1 MSLATVYNAYNPF
14 ARIYN
19 EYWAADIAKKTIPPL
34 EKLLIPH
41 IPERARIIDLCCG
54 SGQVTQQLLK
64 RGYQLTG
71 IDGSEEMLDY
81 ARKNA
86 PSGEF
91 LLDDARFFKQPPTF
105 HAVIS
110 TTGSLNYV
118 MNLEELTS
126 VFRNVYA
133 ALLENGLFVF
143 NVYLEAEYQ
152 SDWNGSMSGDIKD
165 DYAWAVRQIYDPENK
180 IGELKVT
187 IFQLVEGNWQ
197 RTDTTIQEKCYSSA
211 EIQYALENVGFT
223 EVSVYDAERE
233 LGVERSTGNTYFVC
247 RKSLSKYS

>member
-1 MSLATVYNAYNPF
+1 MPATLYNAYNHF

-19 EYWAADIAKKTIPPL
+19 EYWAADISKKTLPPL
-34 EKLLIPH
+34 ENLLIPH
-41 IPERARIIDLCCG
+41 LPERARILDLCCG

-64 RGYQLTG
+64 KGYQVTG

-91 LLDDARFFKQPPTF
+91 FLDDARFFKLPPTF
-105 HAVIS
+105 HGIIS

-118 MNLEELTS
+118 MNIEELIN

-133 ALLENGLFVF
+133 AMVENGLFVF
-143 NVYLEAEYQ
+143 NVYLEEEYQ
-152 SDWNGSMSGDIKD
+152 SDWNGSISGDIKD
-165 DYAWAVRQIYDPENK
+165 DYAWAVRQIYCPEK
-180 IGELKVT
+180 KVGELKIT

-197 RTDTTIQEKCYSSA
+197 RTDTTILEKCYSST
-211 EIQYALENVGFT
+211 EIQSALENVGFT
-223 EVSVYDAERE
+223 EVSVYDAERQ

-247 RKSLSKYS
+247 RKLRGK

>member
-1 MSLATVYNAYNPF
+1 MSLATVYNSYNPF

-41 IPERARIIDLCCG
+41 LPERARIIDLCCG

-143 NVYLEAEYQ
+143 NVYLEEEYQ

-165 DYAWAVRQIYDPENK
+165 DYAWAVRQIYYPENK
-180 IGELKVT
+180 IGELKIT
-187 IFQLVEGNWQ
+187 IFQLLEGNWQ
-197 RTDTTIQEKCYSSA
+197 RTDTTILEKCYSSA

-247 RKSLSKYS
+247 RKSLSK